1 MKFSGVSWT
10 RDGKGFFYSR
20 YDEPKSD
27 TLKGTNY
34 FQKVYYH
41 KLGTPQSEDVLV
53 YERPDQKDW
62 LFGGTVTE
70 DGNYLIITVFQGTDV
85 KESCLLQRSQS
96 ERSSSREA
104 ARRFR
109 RCLQLRRQ

>member
-1 MKFSGVSWT
+1 MT
-10 RDGKGFFYSR
+10 NPKG
-20 YDEPKSD
+20 D

-41 KLGTPQSEDVLV
+41 KLGTPQAEDVLV
-53 YERPDQKDW
+53 YEQPDQKDW
-62 LFGGTVTE
+62 LFGGTVTD

-85 KESCLLQRSQS
+85 KTRVYYKDLKAKD
-96 ERSSSREA
+96 SSGCKA

-109 RCLQLRRQ
+109 CCLLLSSVTKERDSGFKQICNRLEAR